1 MAENLEEGLR
11 FPAVERNV
19 RSIDRALDIH
29 PHTSF
34 TDGQLSLVESI
45 EEAYEDGLYE
55 KGAIE
60 HGNPLDGDIDHC
72 TTFLQNG
79 GGRNLPY
86 TTPFIYQQKFE
97 NIKEIA
103 EDIPGV
109 TTLTEADPEKLRE
122 DIETINRIADERPSS
137 EDLID
142 YTLNYSMVVPHGVEL
157 DYNPAIEVAG
167 GAVDEAV
174 ESYEEAI
181 TEFLREAES
190 TNTGYNYVLLSSHYV
205 NTPFQPRYVKN
216 DELFQD
222 MGQGELGDALEHYR
236 SKEIIKIESMASK
249 LGDMTIP
256 QVSGELMDG
265 EELRI
270 LEEFVYDQKEVME
283 GPNGG
288 LEGTTVAE
296 VADLGLESERP
307 GVFVV
312 GAHPTLIERNEEFMD
327 FFRQKQGLTT
337 KEEIKRDLDER
348 MDRSIEKADVDAF
361 LGDDA
366 QQHLYPDE
374 ALEEFYRPMVV
385 AAENEENF
393 VFEVNGK
400 GVERQHPSVFWQML
414 DENTFGSDSHRPG
427 EQPSRSGA
435 FESQETSGET
445 VFLSDKWLSMLESE
459 NGKSSPS
466 EEGDIRDE
474 VSVEALK
481 KAEVY

>member
-1 MAENLEEGLR
+1 MAENLDEGLR

-19 RSIDRALDIH
+19 RSIDRALDVH

-79 GGRNLPY
+79 GGRNMPY

-97 NIKEIA
+97 NIKDVA
-103 EDIPGV
+103 EDIQGV

-122 DIETINRIADERPSS
+122 DIETINRIAEERPSS

-142 YTLNYSMVVPHGVEL
+142 YTLNYSMVIPHGVEL

-181 TEFLREAES
+181 TDFLKQAES
-190 TNTGYNYVLLSSHYV
+190 SNTGYNYVLLSSHYV
-205 NTPFQPRYVKN
+205 NTPFQPRYVKK
-216 DELFQD
+216 DSLFQD
-222 MGQGELGDALEHYR
+222 MDCGEIGQALEHYR

-249 LGDMTIP
+249 LGDMTVP
-256 QVSGELMDG
+256 EVSGELMEG
-265 EELRI
+265 EELKM
-270 LEEFVYDQKEVME
+270 LEEFVYDHHGV
-283 GPNGG
+283 
-288 LEGTTVAE
+288 LEETSIGE
-296 VADLGLESERP
+296 IIDLDLESERP

-337 KEEIKRDLDER
+337 KEEISADLDER
-348 MDRSIEKADVDAF
+348 LDRSISKQDVDDF
-361 LGDDA
+361 LGERA
-366 QQHLYPDE
+366 RQHLYPE
-374 ALEEFYRPMVV
+374 EVLEEFYRPMVF
-385 AAENEENF
+385 AADREENF
-393 VFEVNGK
+393 IFEVNGK

-427 EQPSRSGA
+427 EQPSRSRE

-445 VFLSDKWLSMLESE
+445 VFLSDKWLSMLESGAGE
-459 NGKSSPS
+459 SSVPG
-466 EEGDIRDE
+466 EGGVKDDG
-474 VSVEALK
+474 SVETVK
-481 KAEVY
+481 PEV